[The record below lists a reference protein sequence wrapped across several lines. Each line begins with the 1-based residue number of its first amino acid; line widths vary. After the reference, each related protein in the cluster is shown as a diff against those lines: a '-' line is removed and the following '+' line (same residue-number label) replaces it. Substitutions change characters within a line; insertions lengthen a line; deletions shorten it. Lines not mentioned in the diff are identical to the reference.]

1 VDERTFEEAAARLK
15 TLGDL
20 DPEVLLEAYGL
31 YKQATVGDPRGP
43 RPGILD
49 LRAQAKYDAWARWAG
64 RTAAEARL
72 EYVRLVRRLESD
84 LSQPAA

>member
-1 VDERTFEEAAARLK
+1 MESRTFEEAAARLK

-31 YKQATVGDPRGP
+31 YKQATLGDVQGT

-49 LRAQAKYDAWARWAG
+49 LRAQAKFDAWAQWFG
-64 RTAAEARL
+64 TPVPEAQA
-72 EYVRLVRRLESD
+72 EYVRLVSRLEED
-84 LSQPAA
+84 LSRPAA